1 MNFRRILVRGL
12 IAILPTIATVWL
24 LVLLCRFFYD
34 YGAEP
39 VSNALRWVLQHDE
52 WARSFL
58 QSHPLA
64 DQVGLAI
71 AGFVLALALFAALGL
86 LVTALFGKKLFAAFE
101 HALLQLPVV
110 RAIYPYARQ
119 VVDYFFDKKRPAFQA
134 VVAVPYPHPDVYSL
148 AFVTSDGL
156 KSLNEAVKGSLVS
169 VFIPSS
175 PVPMTGWIAF
185 VPADKVRPLAMPV
198 DDAFRFMVSAG
209 LLAPEEEKV
218 DLGAKSPLRVAAAL
232 RHPHKEGK
240 S

>member
-1 MNFRRILVRGL
+1 MNLRRILVRGL

-24 LVLLCRFFYD
+24 LVLLFKFFYD
-34 YGAEP
+34 FGAEP
-39 VSNALRWVLQHDE
+39 LSRALRWVLSHDE
-52 WARSFL
+52 WATRFL
-58 QSHPLA
+58 QEHPLA

-71 AGFVLALALFAALGL
+71 AGFVIALLLFASLGL
-86 LVTALFGKKLFAAFE
+86 LVTALFGKKLFAWFE
-101 HALLQLPVV
+101 EGLLQLPVV

-134 VVAVPYPHPDVYSL
+134 VVAVPYPQEEIYSL

-156 KSLNEAVKGSLVS
+156 KSINDAAKGSLVS

-185 VPADKVRPLAMPV
+185 VPVEKVRPLAMPV
-198 DDAFRFMVSAG
+198 DEALRFLVSAG
-209 LLAPEEEKV
+209 LLAPEDEKV
-218 DLGAKSPLRVAAAL
+218 DLGAKSPLRLAGAMRVE
-232 RHPHKEGK
+232 RKEEK